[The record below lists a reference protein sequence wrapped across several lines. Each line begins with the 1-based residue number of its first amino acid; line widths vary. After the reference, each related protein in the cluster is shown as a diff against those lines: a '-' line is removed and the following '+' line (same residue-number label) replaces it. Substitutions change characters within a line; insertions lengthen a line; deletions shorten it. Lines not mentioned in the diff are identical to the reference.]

1 MYNQNIKSFCQISF
15 LRRYTAACVR
25 FERCI
30 MRFLKPCFL
39 RDFRAF
45 DNITDNTDLKTRIK
59 NQAVI
64 KQQ

>member
-1 MYNQNIKSFCQISF
+1 MYNQNIKGFCQISF
-15 LRRYTAACVR
+15 LRRQKAACVR

-45 DNITDNTDLKTRIK
+45 DNIASGYRLKNTCW
-59 NQAVI
+59 
-64 KQQ
+64 